1 MGEVTPLSAAR
12 GDQIIGPARLNS
24 SHDVSKFDCGKP
36 TLDEWLRKHA
46 LNSEGRTARTYV
58 VCENNVTVIGYY
70 CIATGSVER
79 GDLPKR
85 LKSQGLPKQIPVAI
99 LGRLARDIRYRGTG
113 LGPDLLRDAISRII
127 AASEIIGTRCIL
139 VHALDEEA
147 CEFYKRYQFIESP
160 TAGQAS
166 TTSASVPAVLR
177 TFFLP
182 IETAIS
188 AL

>member
-12 GDQIIGPARLNS
+12 GDQITGPARLNS
-24 SHDVSKFDCGKP
+24 SHDVNKFSCGKP
-36 TLDEWLRKHA
+36 SLDDWLRSHA

-85 LKSQGLPKQIPVAI
+85 LKTHGLPKQIPVAI
-99 LGRLARDIRYRGTG
+99 SGRLARDIRYRGSG
-113 LGPDLLRDAISRII
+113 LGTDLLRDAISRII
-127 AASEIIGTRCIL
+127 AASETIGIRSIL
-139 VHALDEEA
+139 VHALDDEA
-147 CEFYKRYQFIESP
+147 SEFYKRYQFIEAPVGS
-160 TAGQAS
+160 
-166 TTSASVPAVLR
+166 R

-182 IETAIS
+182 IETATD